1 MTVLDEIIAYKRGE
15 VAALRAAT
23 PLDTMRARAERS
35 PHPRDFV
42 AAISGPPL
50 RVIAEVKRSSPSA
63 GPIRAGADPVA
74 TARSYEAAGASAV
87 SVLTDRKYFSGSLDD
102 LVAVR
107 GAIDLP
113 ILRKDFTVDA
123 FQVYEARAAGAD
135 AVLLIAGAIPAADLA
150 SLARLASELA
160 LTALVE
166 VHSDR
171 DLDDALS
178 ISPRVIGIN
187 NRDLHSLR
195 TDLET
200 THRLRHRIPA
210 GVTVISESGIAT
222 PEDVTR
228 VATAGIDAIL
238 VGTSLMASPDPVAH
252 LRALLAATAAPG
264 GRRA

>member
-1 MTVLDEIIAYKRGE
+1 
-15 VAALRAAT
+15 
-23 PLDTMRARAERS
+23 
-35 PHPRDFV
+35 
-42 AAISGPPL
+42 
-50 RVIAEVKRSSPSA
+50 
-63 GPIRAGADPVA
+63 VA

-107 GAIDLP
+107 GAIGLP

-135 AVLLIAGAIPAADLA
+135 AVLLIAGALPVADLATLSRLAADLG
-150 SLARLASELA
+150 

-166 VHSDR
+166 VHADR

-178 ISPRVIGIN
+178 VGARVIGIN

-195 TDLET
+195 TDLQT
-200 THRLRHRIPA
+200 THRLRPRIPA
-210 GVTVISESGIAT
+210 GVTVISESGIST
-222 PEDVTR
+222 PEDVAN
-228 VATAGIDAIL
+228 VAASGIDAIL
-238 VGTSLMASPDPVAH
+238 VGTSLMASPDPAAH
-252 LRALLAATAAPG
+252 LRALLAATTAPG